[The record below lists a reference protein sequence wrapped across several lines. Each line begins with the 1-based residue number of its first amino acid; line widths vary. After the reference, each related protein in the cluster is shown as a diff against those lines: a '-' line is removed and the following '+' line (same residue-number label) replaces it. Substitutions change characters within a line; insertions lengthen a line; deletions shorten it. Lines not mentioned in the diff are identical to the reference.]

1 MVQLNR
7 KDEILAAVI
16 AKFKEEGFSTDLTIS
31 QIAKIVDIGKSTI
44 YEYFKTK
51 DDVFKEALL
60 KISNDSIDE
69 IINIENID
77 QMGFEEAFKIQFS
90 KLLEVSLNSRMVYQI
105 FSKDFMH
112 RMPSSIRDD
121 LKLKMEETRKIVGN
135 RFALIFQKGI
145 KENLVKTN
153 QNPSTN
159 LIFSS
164 LIVGAIFR
172 YSNSKFDI
180 TIEELSNEMYKAIL
194 KIAN

>member
-1 MVQLNR
+1 LAR

-44 YEYFKTK
+44 YEYFNTK

-69 IINIENID
+69 IINIGDID
-77 QMGFEEAFKIQFS
+77 EMGFEEAFKTQLS
-90 KLLEVSLNSRMVYQI
+90 KILEVSKKSRMVYQI

-112 RMPSSIRDD
+112 RMPMSIRDD
-121 LKLKMEETRKIVGN
+121 LKKKMEDTRMIIGK

-145 KENLVKTN
+145 QEKLVLNN

-159 LIFSS
+159 IIFSS
-164 LIVGAIFR
+164 LIVGAVFR
-172 YSNSKFDI
+172 YSNSKLDI
-180 TIEELSNEMYKAIL
+180 PIEELVNEMYKAIL
-194 KIAN
+194 KIAS